1 MRKVLTTIGIAAI
14 LLLIVAVSSPAA
26 AALNVCR
33 DTPSGPQ
40 GEGVDIPISLEV
52 TVDTATWYMVDEFI
66 PAGLTVTDAGGA
78 DTTEAGHLK
87 WIVLTGA
94 TATTCT
100 YTVQGS
106 AGTYTFA
113 GEFQIEGMPDSAP
126 IDCDTELVIDGEPPE
141 GQNVCRDTPSGPQGE
156 GVDIPISL
164 EVTVDT
170 ATWYMVDEF
179 IPAGLT
185 VTDAGG
191 ADTTEAGHLKW
202 IVLTGATATTCTY
215 TVQGSAGTYTFAGE
229 FQIEGMPD
237 SAPIDCDT
245 ELEISPNDHPTVT
258 VTYPVSGTVNGP
270 IAVTATATDTDG
282 TVTQVAFYLMPAETL
297 IGTDAD
303 STGGW
308 SVPLDTTTVD
318 NGNYQI
324 KAVATDDEGATAEN
338 TGSEFTID
346 NGFCLTLDA
355 GWNMVSIPKKINS
368 SSSNA
373 APDVFNLVGG
383 ETCDYYN
390 GCTVEWSSNWGVN
403 VVPCRGYLVY
413 KLAPETICVDL
424 DTGNSVPPSQ
434 YLCAGWNLVGHI
446 DTSDRS
452 VEEFAS
458 MTTLGDNIAQMWHR
472 TSGGMWTGYPYWTLD
487 TVTPGDGYWLLMS
500 EDGMMYGTP

>member
-1 MRKVLTTIGIAAI
+1 
-14 LLLIVAVSSPAA
+14 
-26 AALNVCR
+26 
-33 DTPSGPQ
+33 
-40 GEGVDIPISLEV
+40 
-52 TVDTATWYMVDEFI
+52 
-66 PAGLTVTDAGGA
+66 
-78 DTTEAGHLK
+78 
-87 WIVLTGA
+87 
-94 TATTCT
+94 
-100 YTVQGS
+100 
-106 AGTYTFA
+106 
-113 GEFQIEGMPDSAP
+113 
-126 IDCDTELVIDGEPPE
+126 
-141 GQNVCRDTPSGPQGE
+141 
-156 GVDIPISL
+156 
-164 EVTVDT
+164 
-170 ATWYMVDEF
+170 
-179 IPAGLT
+179 
-185 VTDAGG
+185 
-191 ADTTEAGHLKW
+191 
-202 IVLTGATATTCTY
+202 
-215 TVQGSAGTYTFAGE
+215 
-229 FQIEGMPD
+229 MPD

-390 GCTVEWSSNWGVN
+390 GCTGEWSSNWDVN

-413 KLAPETICVDL
+413 KLAPETICMDL

-434 YLCAGWNLVGHI
+434 YLCKGWNLVGHT
-446 DTSDRS
+446 DTSEMLIANFLSAMLDD
-452 VEEFAS
+452 
-458 MTTLGDNIAQMWHR
+458 GDKVLQMWHR
-472 TSGGMWTGYPYWTLD
+472 TSDGTWTGYPYWTLD
-487 TVTPGDGYWLLMS
+487 MVTPGDGYWLLMS